1 MDLPCP
7 EWQRHVEQKWKLLP
21 SVQKQAFTS
30 LTEPAEMYAFCVTLV
45 NGEDAALLSRAARGR
60 SVRKSPDCARL
71 LREQGNGK
79 FKARDY
85 LGALLRYSKGVC
97 QADPGSQELAL
108 CLANRSAALFHLA
121 QYQECLRD
129 IRRALSQGYPG
140 HLEPKLLAR
149 RAECLSQ
156 LERAREEEE
165 EGSASAE
172 IRTAG
177 EGVMERQAPQA
188 QSGRLTG
195 TLLCASPAV
204 ALRFGHG
211 KGRHLLAAADIAP
224 GEVVVQEEAFSC
236 VLIPEE
242 AVRPAVE
249 RGAAGTEDWHCHR
262 CLRRALSPV
271 PCQGCSY
278 ARYCGE
284 ECREQAWEGCHRWE
298 CPLGGELLAAGVL
311 AHLALRVALQ
321 AGCEEIKRVQDQGRG
336 DEETLDRMSTREKS
350 DQPDVDGS
358 TNSTPVPGCDPS
370 GRYLGSSYLCVHH
383 LLPHT
388 HRHAPSLRF
397 LCAATVAT
405 LCLRLKG
412 AGPLSEKGGGASPSD
427 RSGSQSQSE
436 TEDERQGRPLE
447 LGMLGAAALRHMLQL
462 RCNAQA
468 ITAVR
473 DTGVGDSA
481 VQSSAEVRIA
491 TAIFPT
497 LSLLNHSCSPN
508 TSVSFQS
515 NLVTVRTAQAVLA
528 GQELLHCYGPH
539 RSRMAVI
546 ERQRLLQE
554 QYFFQCQC
562 AACCQ
567 ELESE
572 CRGHGREALG
582 VCCMRCHSAVQRCE
596 EGYVCS
602 QASCGF
608 VLPRADLSHRLQ
620 AVQGLV
626 AGAVSLLE
634 TGQPEEAVQQLQEA
648 VSLASPFLSPS
659 HPLQGE
665 AADALARAY
674 ATLGR
679 WNQAAAQLRRSVEAV
694 RSHHGEDSVELG
706 HQLFKLAQL
715 HFKGADIGAALAVI
729 PEARRLLVRHCGPG
743 CEEVEELQGLED
755 LLRGALRF

>member
-1 MDLPCP
+1 
-7 EWQRHVEQKWKLLP
+7 
-21 SVQKQAFTS
+21 
-30 LTEPAEMYAFCVTLV
+30 
-45 NGEDAALLSRAARGR
+45 EDAALLSRAARGR

-165 EGSASAE
+165 ECLRDIRRALSQGYPGHLEPKLLARRAECLSQLERAREEEEEGSASAE

-177 EGVMERQAPQA
+177 ERVMERQAPQA
-188 QSGRLTG
+188 QSGSLTG

-204 ALRFGHG
+204 ALRFGLG

-397 LCAATVAT
+397 LCAVTVAT
-405 LCLRLKG
+405 LCLRLQG
-412 AGPLSEKGGGASPSD
+412 AGPLSEKGGGASPRD

-497 LSLLNHSCSPN
+497 LSLLIHSCSPN

-539 RSRMAVI
+539 RSRMAVR

-572 CRGHGREALG
+572 CRGHGREVLG
-582 VCCMRCHSAVQRCE
+582 VCCMRCHSAVRCE

-648 VSLASPFLSPS
+648 VSLASAFLSPS

-715 HFKGADIGAALAVI
+715 HFKG
-729 PEARRLLVRHCGPG
+729 
-743 CEEVEELQGLED
+743 
-755 LLRGALRF
+755 